1 MPDDVSLWIAMACQ
15 DPDTFV
21 HRVGRT
27 ARMGREGAALVCFLS
42 VGARKQHVY
51 LLSVLTRPRRW
62 NHIVMVAPCIILELG
77 VMQTE
82 TSLQVYLLPPEDAY
96 VEFMQVRYEA
106 CSLAHTSGVARAG
119 WCAAAESMCPLVW
132 TYVDGARCGG
142 CRCNHGV
149 AHQRRRP
156 QPQQH
161 HLRGRGQQSA
171 TRMEA
176 LTLSVAA
183 AAAAATPPH

>member
-1 MPDDVSLWIAMACQ
+1 MPDDLSLLIAMACQ

-106 CSLAHTSGVARAG
+106 ASHILLVLRALAGALRLSRCVR
-119 WCAAAESMCPLVW
+119 WCGRMSTVQGAE
-132 TYVDGARCGG
+132 G
-142 CRCNHGV
+142 
-149 AHQRRRP
+149 
-156 QPQQH
+156 
-161 HLRGRGQQSA
+161 
-171 TRMEA
+171 
-176 LTLSVAA
+176 
-183 AAAAATPPH
+183 AAATMAWHTRGGGRSRSSIICGGGGSSLRRGWKR